1 MASTSGPI
9 AATFPASHP
18 YPAWTASSPMGFG
31 MPTHRA
37 VHVAAPGQALALAEV
52 ETTSPQREHVRIT
65 VAACGVC
72 GTDQAFV
79 AGGFPG
85 MSWPLTPGPHST

>member
-1 MASTSGPI
+1 
-9 AATFPASHP
+9 
-18 YPAWTASSPMGFG
+18 

-65 VAACGVC
+65 VAPS
-72 GTDQAFV
+72 GTARQTGKARYRMV
-79 AGGFPG
+79 
-85 MSWPLTPGPHST
+85 LTV